1 VLAAVG
7 DVRGAQL
14 ESKGGFVE
22 TSGDQLKTDGISVS
36 AKDWLLDPS
45 DITISN
51 SASSNVTG
59 ATAGYLLKLKKI
71 RYIPPP
77 DDLMHALTKMP
88 ATEEAYEMLMEQFM
102 EMKSMIANLQS
113 EIESLKN
120 PVDDFLTKWMFTFEA
135 MRMLRVSR
143 RTIDNYIKAGKLTPV
158 RISKRNHFA
167 IAQV

>member
-1 VLAAVG
+1 M
-7 DVRGAQL
+7 DPKN
-14 ESKGGFVE
+14 SK
-22 TSGDQLKTDGISVS
+22 S
-36 AKDWLLDPS
+36 
-45 DITISN
+45 ITN
-51 SASSNVTG
+51 
-59 ATAGYLLKLKKI
+59 
-71 RYIPPP
+71 
-77 DDLMHALTKMP
+77 D
-88 ATEEAYEMLMEQFM
+88 MLMEQFM

-167 IAQV
+167 ITQVQSLLHVAESPKIRSYQDDIRFMLQKVAKMDEIGEDW

>member
-1 VLAAVG
+1 M
-7 DVRGAQL
+7 DPNN
-14 ESKGGFVE
+14 SK
-22 TSGDQLKTDGISVS
+22 S
-36 AKDWLLDPS
+36 
-45 DITISN
+45 ITN
-51 SASSNVTG
+51 
-59 ATAGYLLKLKKI
+59 
-71 RYIPPP
+71 
-77 DDLMHALTKMP
+77 D
-88 ATEEAYEMLMEQFM
+88 MLMEQFM

-167 IAQV
+167 SAQVQGLLHVAESPKIRSYQEDIRFMLQRVAKMDEIGEDW